1 MNNGIYSISYNF
13 NYRNPTSPS
22 GSRIILVGTAHV
34 SDKSVA
40 EVNEVIEREKPDIVA
55 VELDRGRYRALKGE
69 EEVKDVNVKVKD
81 VLSGGKIYSFM
92 LHWLLAY
99 VQRQIGADTG
109 VKPGAEML
117 SAIEKADKIGARVA
131 LIDRDIQITL
141 GRFWAKMAFFEKLR
155 LIGSLLGA
163 SFGIG
168 TKDIDID
175 TVTNEDVVTQLVTE
189 LRKMAPGAASVLL
202 DERDAVM
209 AKNLLD
215 VSREGTVVAVV
226 GAGHRAGIQRYLDA
240 PDSLPPVEEMLKLPK
255 KRFSWFKVLAIAAI
269 AMIAGLLALLIFS
282 GGVSLSTLLTAFL
295 YLFITQGILSAIGVL
310 IVRGHPL
317 SALTAL
323 CLAWFAFLHP
333 LISIGMI
340 AGIVE
345 AHLRPP
351 TTEDFKSITKAET
364 IKELVQNRLGR
375 IMLIFILASLGSMA
389 GTFIAIPLMVQ
400 YLGIT
405 NPLDILRMALDTG
418 LNSLRNF
425 L

>member
-1 MNNGIYSISYNF
+1 MNNGIYAVSYNF
-13 NYRNPTSPS
+13 NYKNPASPS

-40 EVNEVIEREKPDIVA
+40 EVNEVIEKERPDIVA
-55 VELDRGRYRALKGE
+55 VELDRGRYKALKGE
-69 EEVKDVNVKVKD
+69 EEVKEINVKD
-81 VLSGGKIYSFM
+81 LLSGGKIYYFM

-99 VQRQIGADTG
+99 VQRKIGADTG

-117 SAIEKADKIGARVA
+117 SAIEKAEKTGARVA

-141 GRFWAKMAFFEKLR
+141 GRFWAKMSFFEKLK
-155 LIGSLLGA
+155 LVGSLLGA

-189 LRKMAPGAASVLL
+189 LRKMAPSAASVLL

-240 PDSLPPVEEMLKLPK
+240 PDSLPPVDEMLKLPK
-255 KRFSWFKVLAIAAI
+255 KGFSWFKALGIALI
-269 AMIAGLLALLIFS
+269 AVIVGLLALLIFS
-282 GGVSLSTLLTAFL
+282 GGVSLSTLLIALL

-310 IVRGHPL
+310 IARGHPL

-333 LISIGMI
+333 LLAIGWL

-345 AHLRPP
+345 AHFRPP

-364 IKELVQNRLGR
+364 MKELMGNRLFR
-375 IMLIFILASLGSMA
+375 VMLVVGLANLGSMV
-389 GTFIAIPLMVQ
+389 GTFVAIPIMVQ
-400 YLGIT
+400 YLGIP
-405 NPLDILRMALDTG
+405 NPLDILRTALETG
-418 LNSLRNF
+418 FNSLRNI